1 MAGFKSGENPKA
13 AFSLLSITEVIPFAQ
28 YSQSRP
34 ESPSTEV
41 NMLDTRRY
49 FLRNLAGVSCSFLL
63 LQTQPPIPT
72 PRRRTPVDPP
82 EPAEKQD
89 PEKLADNTKSAQR
102 AQLQAQ
108 EKEFRETMDLLFT
121 KVRDLKLQLDRIHTS
136 EIFSLAVFKQ
146 TQEIEKLA
154 KQLKNH
160 AKA

>member
-1 MAGFKSGENPKA
+1 
-13 AFSLLSITEVIPFAQ
+13 
-28 YSQSRP
+28 
-34 ESPSTEV
+34 
-41 NMLDTRRY
+41 MLDTRRC
-49 FLRNLAGVSCSFLL
+49 FLRNLAGVSGTFMLF
-63 LQTQPPIPT
+63 QTQPPIPT

-89 PEKLADNTKSAQR
+89 AENPGSTPRSVQR

-108 EKEFRETMDLLFT
+108 EKEFRETMDRLFV

-136 EIFSLAVFKQ
+136 EIFSLAVYKQ

-154 KQLKNH
+154 KQLKNR